1 VPPMIARLTAS
12 LREAPTTVPAL
23 VAVAVF
29 LVWASDQAG
38 YPLTHWAPGGLIVL
52 ALLGIAL
59 ATVGP
64 GWSDVPLAAKVALGS
79 LAAYTALSFLS
90 ILWAAVPSDAWE
102 GANRTLLYLLVFAL
116 FAWWPQRAS
125 TARLILVAWTLAMA
139 CLAAYVALHVNAA
152 SRAGLATM
160 FGDGRLVY
168 PTGYANADAALW
180 LMAFWPAFLLARSE
194 RLGWALR
201 GLLAGA
207 AVLLAQLALLSQ
219 SRGSLYATPLML
231 LAVFAFLPGRA
242 RTFALLVPVAAGIGA
257 TAPSVLRVGN
267 RLQRG
272 GVSPDTLHAATNAMF
287 AAAVAVAVVV
297 AVAAAV
303 EQRLELSE
311 GGRSRVRRALGACA
325 VVSLLAVVV
334 GGLVAVGDPG
344 ARIKHAW
351 DTFKS
356 PRGYAANSTG
366 GRLTSGLGSE
376 RYDFYRVALDEF
388 ASHPLVGIGADNFQ
402 QAYLLHRRS
411 SETPHYPHSIEFRTL
426 SQTGL
431 VGVLIAVVGLAAA
444 LLAAGRAGGLFGG
457 TGGSEALA
465 RDLAVAALAGFAYWA
480 IHGSF
485 DWFFEFA
492 GLGAPAFALLGLA
505 VSLAPRP
512 ARRAGPATAP
522 RSSPLAAE
530 PAGAGARERGALA
543 RRPLPAGRSGA
554 GARARGALARRPLP
568 AGRSG
573 AGARA
578 RGALARRLG
587 VAGAGLAALAMAF
600 SFGAPWMS
608 GLQIQRA
615 ARIWT
620 TSPASAYGRLSR
632 AAQLNPLSDEAYL
645 LAGSIALRYRDLP
658 RAQRQFTHA
667 LSRVPGDDYATLE
680 LGAIASARGERRR
693 AQVLLR
699 RAVRLDPRDRLS
711 ASALRT
717 VLEGRRVSVEE
728 LNRGILEQ
736 AHRLS

>member
-64 GWSDVPLAAKVALGS
+64 GWSDVPLAVKVALGS

-231 LAVFAFLPGRA
+231 LAVFAFLPGRV

-287 AAAVAVAVVV
+287 AATVAVAVVV

-444 LLAAGRAGGLFGG
+444 LLAAGRAGGLFGA

-512 ARRAGPATAP
+512 ARRAGPASAP
-522 RSSPLAAE
+522 RASPSAAE
-530 PAGAGARERGALA
+530 PSGAGARERGALS
-543 RRPLPAGRSGA
+543 RRPLPAERSGA
-554 GARARGALARRPLP
+554 AA
-568 AGRSG
+568 S
-573 AGARA
+573 A
-578 RGALARRLG
+578 RGALARRLAF
-587 VAGAGLAALAMAF
+587 AGGGLSALAMAI
-600 SFGAPWMS
+600 SFLAPWMS

-658 RAQRQFTHA
+658 RAQQQFTHA